1 MENTILEK
9 YKLLP
14 PEAQQTVADFVDFL
28 FEKYKKERLE
38 ITLGHLGFKNPYYF
52 FHLRMFGEDK
62 RWQKDN
68 VVSVEAIEKELEKQ
82 NIAYVTYLEM
92 QIGAFLQEKIAN
104 FAKEIQ
110 YFEQKY
116 QMTWE
121 EMHERYYEI
130 EAKDIIEKE
139 DDYMN
144 WVSALD
150 LTISYQESLKD
161 ITYGRTEPSIGGI

>member
-1 MENTILEK
+1 MKTTILEK

-14 PEAQQTVADFVDFL
+14 PAEQKTVDDFIEFL

-62 RWQKDN
+62 RWQTDRTI
-68 VVSVEAIEKELEKQ
+68 SVEAIETELEKQ
-82 NIAYVTYLEM
+82 NTSYVAYLET
-92 QIGAFLQEKIAN
+92 QICAFLQEKIAN

-110 YFEQKY
+110 HFEQKY
-116 QMTWE
+116 HMTWE

-150 LTISYQESLKD
+150 LSNSYQKSLDKLNLWKN
-161 ITYGRTEPSIGGI
+161 